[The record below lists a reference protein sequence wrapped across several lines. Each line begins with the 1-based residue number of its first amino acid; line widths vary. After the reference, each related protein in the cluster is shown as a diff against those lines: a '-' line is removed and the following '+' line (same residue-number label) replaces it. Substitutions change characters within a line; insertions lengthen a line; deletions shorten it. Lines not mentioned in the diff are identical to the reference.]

1 MEILLAD
8 ILEDGLHIDGA
19 FPKTIF
25 DLNED
30 DSIRPLGD
38 VFYDADIF
46 KFEDAVVF
54 SGRLHGKFQLQCAR
68 CLEYF
73 DYDADFKWSSDI
85 DLEKRQYSFDLAEVV
100 REDFLLE
107 LPSSPMCDEM
117 VEGKVCEKVEIIDH
131 LVASDESEDEGSGD
145 GRDVWGALDD
155 LGKEK

>member
-1 MEILLAD
+1 MEILLSD
-8 ILEDGLHIDGA
+8 IQEDGLHIDGA
-19 FPKTIF
+19 FPKSIF
-25 DLNED
+25 DLSEE
-30 DSIRPLGD
+30 DSIRPQGD

-46 KFEDAVVF
+46 RFEDGVVF
-54 SGRLHGKFQLQCAR
+54 SGRLRGTFKLQCAR

-85 DLEKRQYSFDLAEVV
+85 DLVKRQFSFDLKEVV

-117 VEGKVCEKVEIIDH
+117 VEGRVCEKVELIDQI
-131 LVASDESEDEGSGD
+131 VGADESKDEKSDD

-155 LGKEK
+155 LGKDN

>member
-8 ILEDGLHIDGA
+8 ILEDGLHIDGT
-19 FPKTIF
+19 FPKSIF
-25 DLNED
+25 GLSED

-38 VFYDADIF
+38 VFYDANIF

-54 SGRLHGKFQLQCAR
+54 SGRLQGKFQLQCAR

-73 DYDADFKWSSDI
+73 DYEADFAWSSDLDI
-85 DLEKRQYSFDLAEVV
+85 EKRQYSFDLTEVV

-117 VEGKVCEKVEIIDH
+117 VEGKICDKAELIEEMA
-131 LVASDESEDEGSGD
+131 ASEEEEDEDSGD

-155 LGKEK
+155 LSKDR